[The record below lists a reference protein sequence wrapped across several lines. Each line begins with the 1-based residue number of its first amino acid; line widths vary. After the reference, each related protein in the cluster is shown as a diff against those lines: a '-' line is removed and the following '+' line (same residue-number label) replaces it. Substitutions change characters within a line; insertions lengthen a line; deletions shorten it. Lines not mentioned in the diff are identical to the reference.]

1 MNKEVNEI
9 FDEWKRFLSWCYET
23 NDKTV
28 EIHRDKLKYIMDY
41 TTNLQQENK
50 QYESDISK
58 LMYENENNERL
69 FKQLKDNWNKLKE
82 YIVKKYYMFIPLN
95 ASTTCINKLMEKMQ
109 ELEGD
114 DK

>member
-28 EIHRDKLKYIMDY
+28 EIHRDKLKYVMDY

-50 QYESDISK
+50 QLQNKISEYQFMIAK
-58 LMYENENNERL
+58 FKDLKSMVGILNEKALEHSFNEI
-69 FKQLKDNWNKLKE
+69 LK
-82 YIVKKYYMFIPLN
+82 
-95 ASTTCINKLMEKMQ
+95 
-109 ELEGD
+109 GD
-114 DK
+114 E